1 MRSVEELDD
10 YGGGVFTV
18 EVDTVYKGSAAR
30 LQGVVTAQATACG
43 WSGEVGQRYV
53 IFGERAGDRIRTD
66 CGAGNRPAGSALTVP
81 PGMTAIAPEPG
92 ESGVPASSV
101 FGIPSTFVGYA
112 VLIATAF
119 LLAAAALCVG
129 LVVRTGRG
137 NRQA

>member
-10 YGGGVFTV
+10 YGGGVFTI

-30 LQGVVTAQATACG
+30 LQGVATAQSTACG
-43 WSGEVGQRYV
+43 WSGEVGRRYV
-53 IFGERAGDRIRTD
+53 IFGERAGDRIHTS

-92 ESGVPASSV
+92 ESGVPAADG
-101 FGIPSTFVGYA
+101 FGIPSRFVGYA

-119 LLAAAALCVG
+119 LLVAAAVCVG
-129 LVVRTGRG
+129 LVVRSRRR
-137 NRQA
+137 NR